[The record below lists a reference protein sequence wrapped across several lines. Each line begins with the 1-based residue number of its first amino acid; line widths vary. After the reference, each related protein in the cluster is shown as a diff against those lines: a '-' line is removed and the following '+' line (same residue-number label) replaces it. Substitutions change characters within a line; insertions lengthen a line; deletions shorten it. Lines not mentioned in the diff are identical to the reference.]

1 MPLLGQEQPWCP
13 RKALDRMSKRLVEE
27 ALKGAI
33 SGCVE
38 EHRKQ
43 RVLLTDVGRPRGSTP
58 TICYEQLID

>member
-1 MPLLGQEQPWCP
+1 MHAFVWVKDGPCAC

-38 EHRKQ
+38 EHRKR
-43 RVLLTDVGRPRGSTP
+43 RVLLTNVGRL
-58 TICYEQLID
+58 LIHSCVVTT